1 MDSFECFYSNRRDAT
16 AHVHCGF
23 GKNGESVVT
32 SRRGGQIVMVACGQV
47 AAAVER
53 PVSDAFHRV
62 RDGKRNHLGARA
74 LILGRAGAV
83 CKVGDAGGARRNTH
97 LSLAAVGHWRLE

>member
-1 MDSFECFYSNRRDAT
+1 MNAFLAMEETPWPICT
-16 AHVHCGF
+16 ADLGMT
-23 GKNGESVVT
+23 NQSVVGA
-32 SRRGGQIVMVACGQV
+32 RRGGQIVVMVACGQV
-47 AAAVER
+47 AAAMESLL
-53 PVSDAFHRV
+53 SDAFHRV